1 MQVLIVCDLV
11 FAIVVLLLSPIELG
25 GTSLLFRSP
34 SHRCLWEFW
43 GHMLCSQNIGSKNLI
58 WYSPVTWT
66 LFPSSELNFNS
77 YVSLEEFLLFN
88 FTSSIV
94 ANSSLNSPKHNR
106 ITQHLIRL
114 FPKETRKRIYNTEKI
129 WLWLFLKSTLSSQKK
144 VSQAM
149 FPLRFCPASLL

>member
-1 MQVLIVCDLV
+1 MCNLMFV
-11 FAIVVLLLSPIELG
+11 IVVLLLSAIELG
-25 GTSLLFRSP
+25 DTSLLFRSP
-34 SHRCLWEFW
+34 SPRCLWEFW
-43 GHMLCSQNIGSKNLI
+43 EHMLCSQNIGSKNLI

-77 YVSLEEFLLFN
+77 YVSLEGFLPFN

-106 ITQHLIRL
+106 ATQHLIRP

-129 WLWLFLKSTLSSQKK
+129 WLQWFLKSTLSSQK
-144 VSQAM
+144 SRSPGAM
-149 FPLRFCPASLL
+149 SPLRFCPASLL